1 MYNLKKNIVCF
12 ETIDSTQKEV
22 WRQFEEDNIKDSLVI
37 ITKKQTDGIGT
48 HGRKWINES
57 KDNILFS
64 IGINF
69 EKKQNLK
76 VTIENLDGVTTEI
89 AKILIDTFYELYKI
103 NLIKIKMPNDLILND
118 KKIGGILTE
127 TKLQGNVLKKLVLG
141 IGINTN
147 QKNFIDENIKNIA
160 TSINKEL
167 NMEINNRLVIE
178 NFIEKFEKNLNR
190 RIGI

>member
-1 MYNLKKNIVCF
+1 MKNIVCF
-12 ETIDSTQKEV
+12 EIIDSTQKEV
-22 WRQFEEDNIKDSLVI
+22 WRQFKEKNINDSLVV
-37 ITKKQTDGIGT
+37 ITKKQTNGIGT

-69 EKKQNLK
+69 ENEQNIK

-103 NLIKIKMPNDLILND
+103 DLIKIKMPNDLILND

-147 QKNFIDENIKNIA
+147 QKDFIDENIKDIA

-167 NMEINNRLVIE
+167 NLEINNRLVIE
-178 NFIEKFEKNLNR
+178 NFIEKFELNLNKR
-190 RIGI
+190 VGM